1 MESQSDARME
11 ADTLRRLSAL
21 LDDFEG
27 TRVTLIGDV
36 MLDRYHHGYAN
47 NLNSTAPVP
56 VLRIIR
62 SEESPGA
69 AAHIARGLNSLGM
82 DVDFFS
88 CVGDD
93 EEGKTILEMISND
106 GISTSG
112 ITVVPNRK
120 TLTKIRF
127 YGSRE
132 SLLEQSQ
139 VLLQADRGPLE
150 DLGKS
155 VSDEL
160 IEAAL
165 KSMPNSKAIVLS
177 DYHKGVITESGASKL
192 ISNAKK

>member
-1 MESQSDARME
+1 MTMGLTDEGTTE
-11 ADTLRRLSAL
+11 AETLRRLGSL
-21 LDDFEG
+21 IDDVEG

-56 VLRIIR
+56 ALRIIK

-93 EEGKTILEMISND
+93 DEGSKILEKLSGD
-106 GISTSG
+106 GISIQG
-112 ITVVPNRK
+112 ISVVPNRK

-127 YGSRE
+127 YGNFNFFS
-132 SLLEQSQ
+132 
-139 VLLQADRGPLE
+139 
-150 DLGKS
+150 
-155 VSDEL
+155 
-160 IEAAL
+160 
-165 KSMPNSKAIVLS
+165 
-177 DYHKGVITESGASKL
+177 
-192 ISNAKK
+192 